1 MSLFVILLVWQN
13 IEIMKIKIERR
24 NLLKRENQIV
34 RENDQLLYEIE
45 LYRRIDAVQAFGRKS
60 GYRPILPDDFDVMV
74 INETHVK

>member
-45 LYRRIDAVQAFGRKS
+45 LYRRMDAVQAFARKN